1 MAEEEEMSRPLLE
14 NKKSEDGMRS
24 YGGTVVQ
31 DIKNVD
37 PSSEAT
43 LRSNLETGSLD
54 IQNGDHSSG
63 DEVIP
68 NAKTRDPDT
77 QNVDQSSEVKSQV
90 IFRVLLACAALIASI
105 TFSLIATEKMN
116 FGEKENVALTIL
128 MSLHIAGTISV
139 FSLIIVRAKNE
150 WNKDC
155 IAGQEKTFLRIKLI
169 SLFIF
174 GVCYLLHCGL
184 YVWKYSVSGLNKSM
198 GLANYSISLFHILL
212 IIIYFAWFCER
223 KDKIK
228 CSETCLSVM
237 LILFN
242 TCTWLDAL
250 STDFLFNMQLNS
262 TLPTQNATSRVIE
275 SLEKIDPLLSS
286 AIIGFSLLTTSL
298 LCRRTADILPYS
310 YLQLNNPSSTDDPA
324 KDNVCTKLS
333 KKCTQTG
340 FLLMSFGLFAFTFT
354 ELSIGESSADLVPYI
369 TAQFTV
375 KLIILIQVF
384 VICVCFFCKLKRICS
399 SCEACREPINIQKL
413 LCNVW
418 VVMLIMTFFCNIS
431 YHVLCCICIR
441 DLKYIQTEDYLLVDN
456 IVDFI
461 IAVFQISFI
470 LANYIYYDRAC
481 KNCNNLNKCV
491 KWIFNKG
498 AHILYSLLCILN
510 MGLWISDSI
519 RDKRLIYKARDN
531 NDFFT
536 LSINILFFISIFFRF
551 QISFEFLKLYLRK

>member
-1 MAEEEEMSRPLLE
+1 MTTFNHFLKIICVFS
-14 NKKSEDGMRS
+14 
-24 YGGTVVQ
+24 T
-31 DIKNVD
+31 
-37 PSSEAT
+37 
-43 LRSNLETGSLD
+43 
-54 IQNGDHSSG
+54 
-63 DEVIP
+63 
-68 NAKTRDPDT
+68 
-77 QNVDQSSEVKSQV
+77 
-90 IFRVLLACAALIASI
+90 ASI
-105 TFSLIATEKMN
+105 TFSVFATAKMN
-116 FGEKENVALTIL
+116 FGEKENVALTIPI
-128 MSLHIAGTISV
+128 LHIAGIISV
-139 FSLIIVRAKNE
+139 FSLMVVRAKNE

-184 YVWKYSVSGLNKSM
+184 YVWKYFVTSQNKSL
-198 GLANYSISLFHILL
+198 GLANYFISLLHILF
-212 IIIYFAWFCER
+212 IIIYFAWFRER
-223 KDKIK
+223 NDKIK
-228 CSETCLSVM
+228 CSETCLSVV

-250 STDFLFNMQLNS
+250 STDFLFNIQLNS
-262 TLPTQNATSRVIE
+262 TLPIQNATSRVID

-310 YLQLNNPSSTDDPA
+310 YLQLHNLSSTDDPA
-324 KDNVCTKLS
+324 KDNVCTKLC
-333 KKCTQTG
+333 KKYTQTG

-384 VICVCFFCKLKRICS
+384 VICVCFFCKLKCICS
-399 SCEACREPINIQKL
+399 SCEACRKPINIHKR

-418 VVMLIMTFFCNIS
+418 VVILIMTFFCNS
-431 YHVLCCICIR
+431 LYHVLCCICIR
-441 DLKYIQTEDYLLVDN
+441 DLKDIQTEDYVLVDN

-461 IAVFQISFI
+461 IALFQIFFI
-470 LANYIYYDRAC
+470 LANYIYYDRTC
-481 KNCNNLNKCV
+481 ENCPNVNKFV
-491 KWIFNKG
+491 KWIFNQG

-519 RDKRLIYKARDN
+519 RDRRLIYKTRNN

-536 LSINILFFISIFFRF
+536 LFINILFFISIFFRF
-551 QISFEFLKLYLRK
+551 QISFEFLKLYLQKYEYAKTRRHEPESQSNRET